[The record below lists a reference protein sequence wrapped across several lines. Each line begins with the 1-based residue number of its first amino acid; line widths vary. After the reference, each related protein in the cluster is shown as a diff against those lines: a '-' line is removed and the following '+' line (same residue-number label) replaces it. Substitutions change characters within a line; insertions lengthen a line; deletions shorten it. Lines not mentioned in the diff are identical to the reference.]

1 MITMVIIIM
10 ITMVIIIMTTMVI
23 IVAIPNKSS
32 QLNCEILIPGYEI
45 EKGLRAV

>member
-1 MITMVIIIM
+1 MITMVIIM
-10 ITMVIIIMTTMVI
+10 ITMAI

-32 QLNCEILIPGYEI
+32 QLNCEILFPGYEM

>member
-32 QLNCEILIPGYEI
+32 QLDCEIFFLKYEI
-45 EKGLRAV
+45 ERGLGAV